1 MFGPDYVRAEFSPCR
16 TWRYV
21 LRRVWNPHKFML
33 GFILLNPST
42 ADEERDDP
50 TIRRCMNYAKD
61 LGYGGIVLGN
71 LFAFRATDPM
81 DMVAASDP
89 IGPENDAALSRICA
103 ETGNEVI
110 CGWGSWGHH
119 MARGADVRMRLSD
132 AGIRLRALKLTASGE
147 PGHPLYLKADLQPF
161 EIGAA
166 F

>member
-1 MFGPDYVRAEFSPCR
+1 MFDPNYMRAEFSPCR

-21 LRRVWNPHKFML
+21 LRRIWNPHKFKL

-42 ADEERDDP
+42 ADEENDDP
-50 TIRRCMNYAKD
+50 TIRRCIGYARD

-71 LFAFRATDPM
+71 IFAFRATDPK
-81 DMVAASDP
+81 DMMAADDP
-89 IGPENDAALSRICA
+89 IGPDNDDALRRICA

-110 CGWGSWGHH
+110 CGWGSHGSYRQ
-119 MARGADVRMRLSD
+119 RGADVRLRLAD
-132 AGIRLRALKLTASGE
+132 EGMRLRALKLTASGE

-161 EIGAA
+161 EIGSS